1 MAEPP
6 LRIECIDVSHLQG
19 TGVVASLV
27 VFEDGLPAKGAYR
40 KYRIEQTRDDTDSIH
55 QVVSRRAAQL
65 NRSAESDEPP
75 SGRYRDRPQLLIVDG
90 GEPQVAAAQRALDEA
105 GIVDVALV
113 GVAKRLE
120 ELWLPG
126 DPFPVI
132 LPRGSEA
139 LFLVQRA
146 RDEAHRFAI
155 TFQRQR
161 RSTAIGSQLSEVP
174 GLGPKRAQALLRHF
188 GSVSR
193 LRAATAAEIAA
204 APGMGARLAEA
215 VRRHLDRAEA
225 APGGPTPQPEDG

>member
-1 MAEPP
+1 M
-6 LRIECIDVSHLQG
+6 
-19 TGVVASLV
+19 
-27 VFEDGLPAKGAYR
+27 
-40 KYRIEQTRDDTDSIH
+40 
-55 QVVSRRAAQL
+55 
-65 NRSAESDEPP
+65 
-75 SGRYRDRPQLLIVDG
+75 
-90 GEPQVAAAQRALDEA
+90 AAAQRALDAA

-161 RSTAIGSQLSEVP
+161 RSAAIGSQLSEVP